1 MDQLRGIRVFCAAV
15 ELGSLSAAADLL
27 ALSPPM
33 ASKHLAAL
41 EARLGARLLNRT
53 TRRRSAT
60 AAGLAYYTQ
69 CREAL
74 NLLDAAERQTL
85 ASAKTP
91 RGVLRVS
98 APTWLVG
105 TEIGHLLAEH
115 RRRFPAVVLDI
126 RFENELADLASEGF
140 DVALRVTH
148 DPTASLVARPLG
160 GVAFIPVAAPE
171 LVMRSPR
178 IETPS
183 ALDALPA
190 VVPGGVP
197 LQGLVMTHA
206 DGRCESVGVRSA
218 MVLSQ
223 AGVIRDAVLAGAGYT
238 FLPLPMVARD
248 VASGRLIRL
257 LPEWRSPSRPV
268 LAVYLSQRQL
278 APKVRTFIDLLA
290 LRLPLIEGFESPAR
304 R

>member
-27 ALSPPM
+27 GLSPPM

-60 AAGLAYYTQ
+60 AAGLAYYAQ

-74 NLLDAAERQTL
+74 NLIEAADKQTL
-85 ASAKTP
+85 ASARTP
-91 RGVLRVS
+91 RGILHVS

-105 TEIGHLLAEH
+105 GEIGHLLAEH

-126 RFENELADLASEGF
+126 RFENELADLASDGF
-140 DVALRVTH
+140 DVAIRVTH

-160 GVAFIPVAAPE
+160 SVSFVPVASPDM
-171 LVMRSPR
+171 VMRSPR

-183 ALDALPA
+183 ALDTWPA
-190 VVPGGVP
+190 VVPGDVR
-197 LQGLVMTHA
+197 LQGLVMTHV
-206 DGRCESVGVRSA
+206 DGRQATVGVRPA
-218 MVLSQ
+218 MVLSN
-223 AGVIRDAVLAGAGYT
+223 AGVIRDAVLAGVGYT

-248 VASGRLIRL
+248 IAGGRLVRL
-257 LPEWRSPSRPV
+257 LPEWHSQNRPV
-268 LAVYLSQRQL
+268 LAIYLSQRQL

-290 LRLPLIEGFESPAR
+290 HRLPLIEGFESPSR
-304 R
+304 

>member
-15 ELGSLSAAADLL
+15 ELGSLAAAAELL

-33 ASKHLAAL
+33 ASKQLAAL
-41 EARLGARLLNRT
+41 EARLGTRLLNRT
-53 TRRRSAT
+53 TRQRSAT
-60 AAGLAYYTQ
+60 AAGQAYYTQ

-74 NLLDAAERQTL
+74 NLIDAADKQTL

-91 RGVLRVS
+91 RGVLHVS

-105 TEIGHLLAEH
+105 AEIGHLLAEH

-126 RFENELADLASEGF
+126 RFENELADLASDGF

-148 DPTASLVARPLG
+148 EPTASLVARPLG
-160 GVAFIPVAAPE
+160 GVAFIPVAAPD
-171 LVMRSPR
+171 LLMRFPR

-190 VVPGGVP
+190 VVPGDVA

-206 DGRCESVGVRSA
+206 DGRREPVGVRSA
-218 MVLSQ
+218 MALSQ

-248 VASGRLIRL
+248 LAGGRLIRL
-257 LPEWRSPSRPV
+257 LPAWRSPSRPF

-278 APKVRTFIDLLA
+278 APKVRTFIDLLS
-290 LRLPLIEGFESPAR
+290 LRLPSIEGFESPAR
-304 R
+304 S